1 MAVYNQY
8 GQRVCGACGQGV
20 DRTDHFVF
28 IEEGTY
34 CREMILEQ
42 YATIGDFI
50 RDLFDPL
57 YEGE

>member
-1 MAVYNQY
+1 MI
-8 GQRVCGACGQGV
+8 CKSCGQDADRIDHMVIIDGGV
-20 DRTDHFVF
+20 
-28 IEEGTY
+28 Y